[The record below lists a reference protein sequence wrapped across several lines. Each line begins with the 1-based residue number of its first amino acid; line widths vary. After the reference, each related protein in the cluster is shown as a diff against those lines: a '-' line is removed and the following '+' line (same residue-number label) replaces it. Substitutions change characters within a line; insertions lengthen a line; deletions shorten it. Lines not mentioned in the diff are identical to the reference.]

1 MLTPQKDAP
10 VRPFAGLYLRTQ
22 SQTRFWG
29 WSSRGWGSLHST
41 KTERP
46 TMGLAAWLRQAH
58 ARLDN
63 DESSPLG
70 IESATVSSQLA
81 AELDAK
87 QPPRNN
93 RKLEFVCNRRMIGL
107 LIR

>member
-46 TMGLAAWLRQAH
+46 TMGLVAWLRQAH

-63 DESSPLG
+63 DESSLLDA
-70 IESATVSSQLA
+70 ENATVPSPFA
-81 AELDAK
+81 TEFDAK
-87 QPPRNN
+87 QPPRKN
-93 RKLEFVCNRRMIGL
+93 RRLEFVCNRRMIGL